1 MASTTERIRI
11 HYRRP
16 PDREEVFDQRLVFRS
31 EPGIVTFLERT
42 DAGSPLRVDG
52 DTILEQ
58 DSPIVWFT
66 FPRAWYDIG
75 RFHRAGGTFTGF
87 YANLLTPVQFLD
99 DSTWTTTD
107 LFLDVWL
114 SAGGALSLLDADE
127 LELAE
132 RSGWV
137 DAATA
142 GRARAEAERILTAAG
157 AGEWPPPIV
166 HEWTLERVLSTID
179 EACEA
184 PARRPGCSPQ
194 PK

>member
-1 MASTTERIRI
+1 M
-11 HYRRP
+11 
-16 PDREEVFDQRLVFRS
+16 FDQRLVFRS
-31 EPGIVTFLERT
+31 ESGIVTFLDRT
-42 DAGSPLRVDG
+42 AARPPLRVDG

-66 FPRAWYDIG
+66 FPNAWHDIG

-114 SAGGALSLLDADE
+114 SAGGAASLLDADE
-127 LELAE
+127 LDHAE
-132 RSGWV
+132 RAGWV

-142 GRARAEAERILTAAG
+142 VRARAEAERILAG
-157 AGEWPPPIV
+157 ARTGEWPPPVV
-166 HEWTLERVLSTID
+166 HEWTLERVLAAID
-179 EACEA
+179 A
-184 PARRPGCSPQ
+184 
-194 PK
+194 